1 MLNEKQKNAIE
12 NLLILA
18 DYIKEHAIYSGE
30 MKKIIDNSILQAE
43 NLIGKT
49 TSQQGKQTNSK
60 SFIVESIMEK
70 FHSDNS

>member
-1 MLNEKQKNAIE
+1 MLNQKQKNAIE

-18 DYIKEHAIYSGE
+18 DYIKEHSIYSGE

-43 NLIGKT
+43 NLIGKS
-49 TSQQGKQTNSK
+49 TSQEGKEINSK

-70 FHSDNS
+70 FNSDNS